1 MVSEAQQSLYR
12 SRSESSKLRRELGRL
27 DTVCLLIAAV
37 VVIDTLG
44 AVANGGAQA
53 LTWLLVVSLTFF
65 VPAGLVISELG
76 AAFPQEGG
84 SYIWTRLAFGR
95 LCGAL
100 TAFLYW
106 IESPIWLG
114 GSLTITALTVF
125 GEFFEPLEGIWR
137 YVFALAFIW
146 TAIAVAIAPLS
157 KGKRVPASGAV
168 AQVILLTFFTATV
181 GLYALENGV
190 HGFGIGH
197 FSPTWAVFIA
207 VAPVLFYNLIGF
219 ELPSAAAGEM
229 RNPQRDVPA
238 SIARAGVLTLVLYSV
253 PIVAILAVVPAERI
267 TSLAGFIDAMKSVFT
282 VYGGHVA
289 PDGTV
294 VLAGAGQALG
304 ALAAAGFIWVLLAN
318 GLTWVMGTGRS
329 QAVACLDGAGPRC
342 LGRFSR
348 RLGTPVLMCLVS
360 GGVATATMAA
370 AFAVSGGNG
379 ERYFSVVLSLSI
391 VLLALSNLAVFP
403 ALVKLRRS
411 HPDVA
416 RPFRVPGGAAGAW
429 LCSTLATAWAA
440 FAILAVLWPGLGTP
454 NPDAALPDGFAGDRL
469 GFVLAEFVSLA
480 LVLAAAFA
488 FARLGRRSK
497 QAADAA

>member
-1 MVSEAQQSLYR
+1 MASAAQQVLVI
-12 SRSESSKLRRELGRL
+12 SRPESSKLRRELGRL
-27 DTVCLLIAAV
+27 DTVCMLIAAV

-44 AVANGGAQA
+44 AVASGGAQA
-53 LTWLLVVSLTFF
+53 LTWLVVVALTFF

-76 AAFPQEGG
+76 AAFPEEGG
-84 SYIWTRLAFGR
+84 SYVWTRLAFGR

-114 GSLTITALTVF
+114 GSLTITAVTVF
-125 GEFFEPLEGIWR
+125 GEFFAPLEGIWL
-137 YVFALAFIW
+137 YAFALGFIW

-157 KGKRVPASGAV
+157 KGKRVPASGAA
-168 AQVILLTFFTATV
+168 AQVLLLTFFTATV
-181 GLYALENGV
+181 GIYALEHGV
-190 HGFGIGH
+190 HGFGVGH
-197 FSPTWAVFIA
+197 FSPTWAAFVA

-238 SIARAGVLTLVLYSV
+238 SIGRAGALTFVLYSV
-253 PIVAILAVVPAERI
+253 PIIAILAVLPAGRI
-267 TSLAGFIDAMKSVFT
+267 TSLTGFIDAMKSVFT
-282 VYGGHVA
+282 VYGGHVST
-289 PDGTV
+289 DGAV
-294 VLAGAGQALG
+294 VLSGGGQVLG
-304 ALAAAGFIWVLLAN
+304 GLAAAGFIWILLTN
-318 GLTWVMGTGRS
+318 GLTWVMGTSRS
-329 QAVACLDGAGPRC
+329 QAVACLDGAGPHS

-360 GGVATATMAA
+360 GGVATTTMAA
-370 AFAVSGGNG
+370 AFAISGGSG

-411 HPDVA
+411 HPDVV

-429 LCSTLATAWAA
+429 LCSALATGWAL
-440 FAILAVLWPGLGTP
+440 FAILAALWPGLGTP

-469 GFVLAEFVSLA
+469 GFVLAELVPLA
-480 LVLAAAFA
+480 ALLAAALVFVC
-488 FARLGRRSK
+488 LGRRSK
-497 QAADAA
+497 PAPEVA

>member
-1 MVSEAQQSLYR
+1 MVSVAQQIR
-12 SRSESSKLRRELGRL
+12 PESSKLRRELGRL

-125 GEFFEPLEGIWR
+125 GEFFVPLEGIWR
-137 YVFALAFIW
+137 YLFALGFIW
-146 TAIAVAIAPLS
+146 TAIAVAIAPLA
-157 KGKRVPASGAV
+157 KGKRVPVSGAA

-181 GLYALENGV
+181 GLYALEHGA
-190 HGFGIGH
+190 HGFGLGH
-197 FSPTWAVFIA
+197 FSPTWAAFIA
-207 VAPVLFYNLIGF
+207 VAPVLFYNLVGF

-238 SIARAGVLTLVLYSV
+238 SIARAGVLTVVLYTV
-253 PIVAILAVVPAERI
+253 PILAILAVVPADRI
-267 TSLAGFIDAMKSVFT
+267 TSLTGFIDAMKSVFT
-282 VYGGHVA
+282 VYGGHVTPEGA
-289 PDGTV
+289 V
-294 VLAGAGQALG
+294 VLAGAGQVLG
-304 ALAAAGFIWVLLAN
+304 GLAAAGFIWILLAN

-329 QAVACLDGAGPRC
+329 QAVACLDGAGPRS
-342 LGRFSR
+342 LGAFSG

-360 GGVATATMAA
+360 GVVATVTMGA
-370 AFAVSGGNG
+370 AFAVSGSNG

-411 HPDVA
+411 HPDVV
-416 RPFRVPGGAAGAW
+416 RPFRVPGGAVGAW
-429 LCSTLATAWAA
+429 LCSALATAWAV

-454 NPDAALPDGFAGDRL
+454 DPDAALPDGFAGDRL
-469 GFVLAEFVSLA
+469 GFVLAELVPLAVLLAVALVFVSC
-480 LVLAAAFA
+480 
-488 FARLGRRSK
+488 GRRSK
-497 QAADAA
+497 RAPEVA

>member
-1 MVSEAQQSLYR
+1 MVSDAQQSLQLR
-12 SRSESSKLRRELGRL
+12 LESSKLRRELGRL

-76 AAFPQEGG
+76 ATFPQEGG
-84 SYIWTRLAFGR
+84 SYVWTRLAFGR
-95 LCGAL
+95 VCGAL

-125 GEFFEPLEGIWR
+125 DEFFTPLQGSWR

-146 TAIAVAIAPLS
+146 TAIAVAIAPLA
-157 KGKRVPASGAV
+157 KGKRVAASGAA
-168 AQVILLTFFTATV
+168 AQVVLLTLFTATV
-181 GLYALENGV
+181 GLYALEHGV
-190 HGFGIGH
+190 HGFGLDH

-207 VAPVLFYNLIGF
+207 VAPVLFYNLVGF

-238 SIARAGVLTLVLYSV
+238 SIARAGALTLVLYSV

-267 TSLAGFIDAMKSVFT
+267 TSLTGFIDAMKSVFT
-282 VYGGHVA
+282 VYGGHVS

-294 VLAGAGQALG
+294 VLSGAGQVLG
-304 ALAAAGFIWVLLAN
+304 SLAAAGFIWVLLAN
-318 GLTWVMGTGRS
+318 GLTWVLGTGRS

-342 LGRFSR
+342 LGRFSS

-360 GGVATATMAA
+360 GGVATVTMAA
-370 AFAVSGGNG
+370 AFLVAGGSG

-403 ALVKLRRS
+403 ALVKLRHS
-411 HPDVA
+411 HADVV

-469 GFVLAEFVSLA
+469 GFVLAELVPLVVLLA
-480 LVLAAAFA
+480 VGLA

-497 QAADAA
+497 RAPEVA